1 MDFNVKKIEPKFV
14 GIIDI
19 WTYKIRVGICKVFN
33 RSVELIWYGEKRQDL
48 NDIYLQEIK
57 NIENVC
63 ENIKQAVEK
72 AEIDAKMKVQEFMVN
87 IPTSNI
93 FFESSTVNYIKQEPE
108 KEIDDESMYKIL
120 KDIELNIFKNHYK
133 RIKFQILCLILSHQ
147 KFYLEKKQGLLMLQ
161 F

>member
-1 MDFNVKKIEPKFV
+1 MYLSNKN
-14 GIIDI
+14 I

-33 RSVELIWYGEKRQDL
+33 RNVELIWYGEKRQDL

-133 RIKFQILCLILSHQ
+133 RIKSSSGYDKNDLSIIIINI
-147 KFYLEKKQGLLMLQ
+147 
-161 F
+161 